1 MRAYSGRIGGLKNY
15 PWGSRARPQ
24 YLNILRTT
32 FLFSFETKQ
41 NIEAVREDVKRK
53 VDFSKKKFGA

>member
-1 MRAYSGRIGGLKNY
+1 MRAHSGRIGGLKNY

-24 YLNILRTT
+24 YLNVLRTT

-41 NIEAVREDVKRK
+41 NIEAVGEDVKRK
-53 VDFSKKKFGA
+53 VNFLKTFFPV